1 MHKEFEGP
9 RLLLVQ
15 VSLDSLVFGEVL
27 IGRGHGRVLFHF
39 EQFEGSQHD
48 RLLLLH
54 RCQLMILPML

>member
-1 MHKEFEGP
+1 M
-9 RLLLVQ
+9 Q
-15 VSLDSLVFGEVL
+15 VSLDSLVFREVL